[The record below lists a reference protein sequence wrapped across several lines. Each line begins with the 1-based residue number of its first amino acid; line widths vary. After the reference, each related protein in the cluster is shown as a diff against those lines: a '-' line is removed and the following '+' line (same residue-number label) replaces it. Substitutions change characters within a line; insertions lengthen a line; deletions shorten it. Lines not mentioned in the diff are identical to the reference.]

1 MTSAFGVPQ
10 VKKWPFVV
18 GDLVLVGV
26 ACWIFVVSNYEPT
39 GWNLAMI
46 IACLGL
52 GIFFSVLPFLAEFR
66 EESRRFDANQFQS
79 TLEQIRQL
87 ESVGDLVAAAT
98 DQWKGVQVDCDGVVK
113 AASEVAARS
122 QAETDRLIELTE
134 KADTRERD
142 HLRLEVEKQ
151 RRGEREWLE
160 VSVGIMDH
168 VFALHRAAVR
178 SGQVKLIKQIEGF
191 RAACADICRRVGLS
205 QYVVDSGESFDPE
218 LHKAQEGQVIPEN
231 AVIEDTMAPG
241 FSFQGHPIRLP
252 MVALKQVGQPGASVD
267 ETATELPKNPDL
279 FDQAEVE
286 TETPSE
292 SEEEPEE

>member
-26 ACWIFVVSNYEPT
+26 AGWIFVVSNYEPT

-46 IACLGL
+46 IVCLGL

-87 ESVGDLVAAAT
+87 ESVSDLVAAAT
-98 DQWKGVQVDCDGVVK
+98 DQWKGVQVECDTVVK
-113 AASEVAARS
+113 TAAEVAARS

-168 VFALHRAAVR
+168 VFALHRAAVQ
-178 SGQVKLIKQIEGF
+178 SGQTKLIKQIEGF
-191 RAACADICRRVGLS
+191 HGACSDICRRVGLS
-205 QYVVDSGESFDPE
+205 QYDVGSGESFNPE
-218 LHKAQEGQVIPEN
+218 HHKALEGQTIPEN
-231 AVIEDTMAPG
+231 AVIEETMAPG

-252 MVALKQVGQPGASVD
+252 MVSLRRDKQSDANLD
-267 ETATELPKNPDL
+267 ETATEIPKDPDL
-279 FDQAEVE
+279 FDQTEVE
-286 TETPSE
+286 AEPLTE
-292 SEEEPEE
+292 SEE